1 MKNELEKLFIKTKT
15 LDEMIKSATV
25 VVDTNVLLSAYQT
38 KPVTFDTILHIL
50 QELVDKERLKIPS
63 HVVREFNE
71 NRPNRIKEIT
81 NELQQFIN
89 TIDGIKNTQP
99 PKKLNKILPAI
110 DVLEDSHNEKV
121 IELQQ
126 EFNKQLNVLKE
137 QGNAFKEELSA
148 LVLKLSDYMDND
160 PILLKYETIIRESYF
175 DSDVEL
181 TEKELEE
188 EGKKRFEKNIP
199 PGFRDKTKTMNK
211 YGDLILWLQICELKE
226 DIVFIT
232 FDNKEDWVYKD
243 NKGNVLG
250 ARRELVQEY
259 YEKSGGKTVKVLHPG
274 KFIEAYTNENLDKE
288 VKEDLEDYD
297 FNVFINKEKEMQE
310 KNYIS
315 SSSKVNGKEILMRF
329 NDRIAQLNNK
339 IYDYMKFIEKELAN
353 GKASAA
359 KSIAFRELHSD
370 YIKLCNDIIRADERA
385 KDRVEVDLEG
395 FLIELDKLSLELG
408 ELLDKI
414 QRFAMDLILIE
425 N

>member
-1 MKNELEKLFIKTKT
+1 MQNELEKLFIKTKP
-15 LDEMIKSATV
+15 LNEMIKDATV

-38 KPVTFDTILHIL
+38 KPVTFDTILNIL
-50 QELVDKERLKIPS
+50 QELVNEKRLKIPS

-89 TIDGIKNTQP
+89 TVEGIKNTQP
-99 PKKLNKILPAI
+99 PKNLNKILPAI

-137 QGNAFKEELSA
+137 QGNKFKEELSA

-160 PILLKYETIIRESYF
+160 PILLKYETIIRESYY
-175 DSDVEL
+175 DSDVIFD
-181 TEKELEE
+181 EKKLEE
-188 EGKKRFEKNIP
+188 EGKRRFEKNIP
-199 PGFRDKTKTMNK
+199 PGFRDKAKKMNK
-211 YGDLILWLQICELKE
+211 YGDLIVWLQICELKE

-259 YEKSGGKTVKVLHPG
+259 YEKSSGKTFKILHPG

-297 FNVFINKEKEMQE
+297 FNVFINKEKEIKE

-315 SSSKVNGKEILMRF
+315 ANSKVKDKGILIRF
-329 NDRIAQLNNK
+329 NDRVAQLNDK
-339 IYDYMKFIEKELAN
+339 INDYIKFTKKELAS
-353 GKASAA
+353 GKVSVA
-359 KSIAFRELHSD
+359 KSIAFRELYSE
-370 YIKLCNDIIRADERA
+370 YEELCNNILRVKERNG
-385 KDRVEVDLEG
+385 EDLEEH
-395 FLIELDKLSLELG
+395 LIELDIHSRELEEFL
-408 ELLDKI
+408 ERI
-414 QRFAMDLILIE
+414 QRFAVDLILE
-425 N
+425 QN